1 MYVKFHGHPVHY
13 PLRLIPGIRAA
24 TLQKYGLTTS

>member
-13 PLRLIPGIRAA
+13 SLRLIPGIRAA
-24 TLQKYGLTTS
+24 ILRKYGRTTS